1 MSRSSDDDIETQE
14 EAVQVAKEMVARDAR
29 RTELLKFLED
39 EDMFGLECSQTVE
52 LEQMIG
58 LDARDGRRLAYW
70 LSR

>member
-14 EAVQVAKEMVARDAR
+14 EAVQVAKEMVARDTR
-29 RTELLKFLED
+29 RTELLKKLED
-39 EDMFGLECSQTVE
+39 EDMFGLECAETVE
-52 LEQMIG
+52 LEKMIG